1 MPKKRQPLEEINLVE
16 GEVPQ
21 KRIRKKKET
30 DKDGFFRNSG
40 VDIKMNVAMALATG
54 VHPNDV
60 IKQYNVSRQTLI
72 NWQKEDERFKSFLDE
87 AIKIDAEMFQ
97 LLYSRESFNNR
108 EINFRLSLCKSRELA
123 LNVLCQVMTDS
134 SRDVH
139 LRTEIA
145 KSVLEF
151 STKILPL
158 GDGETD
164 RNLFNPNFFNSKT
177 GMTIENQQDELKD
190 MIENMSNEELESMS
204 KDLVKIDNVNNN

>member
-1 MPKKRQPLEEINLVE
+1 MPKKRQPLEEIKLIE
-16 GEVPQ
+16 GEVPK
-21 KRIRKKKET
+21 KRTRKKKET

-40 VDIKMNVAMALATG
+40 VDIKMNVAMALASG
-54 VHPNDV
+54 IHPNDV

-72 NWQKEDERFKSFLDE
+72 NWQKEDEKFKSFLDE

-97 LLYSRESFNNR
+97 LLYSRESFITK
-108 EINFRLSLCKSRELA
+108 EINFRLTLCKSRDLA
-123 LNVLCQVMTDS
+123 LNVLCQVMADDN
-134 SRDVH
+134 RDVY

-164 RNLFNPNFFNSKT
+164 RNMFNPNFFNSKT
-177 GMTIENQQDELKD
+177 GMTLENQQDKLKD
-190 MIENMSNEELESMS
+190 IIENMSTEELESMS
-204 KDLVKIDNVNNN
+204 RDLIKSDDVNNN